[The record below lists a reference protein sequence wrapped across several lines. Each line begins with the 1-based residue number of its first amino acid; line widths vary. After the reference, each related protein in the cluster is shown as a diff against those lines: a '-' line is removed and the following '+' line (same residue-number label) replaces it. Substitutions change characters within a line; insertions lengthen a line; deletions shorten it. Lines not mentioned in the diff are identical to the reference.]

1 MWRGKVD
8 LGTEQEGPVD
18 ETPLPTDVGEKPEDT
33 AEVTITLGEGEK
45 MAVVISSEAV
55 DEDTIEDLV
64 LEQPDQV
71 REEGVVGRSETEEQV
86 VESPL
91 QPESVEKPEETAA
104 TIVLEQPAK
113 DVEEKVDLGTE
124 QEIPVDETPL
134 PTDVPGEKPE
144 DTAEVT
150 ITLGEGEK
158 MAVVISRLRE
168 AVGEN

>member
-1 MWRGKVD
+1 MV
-8 LGTEQEGPVD
+8 
-18 ETPLPTDVGEKPEDT
+18 
-33 AEVTITLGEGEK
+33 A
-45 MAVVISSEAV
+45 
-55 DEDTIEDLV
+55 
-64 LEQPDQV
+64 
-71 REEGVVGRSETEEQV
+71 RSETEEQV

-124 QEIPVDETPL
+124 QEVPVDETPL
-134 PTDVPGEKPE
+134 PTDVGEKPE

-158 MAVVISRLRE
+158 MAVVISSE
-168 AVGEN
+168 AVDEDTIEELVLEQPDQVREESVVGKK